1 MKYYIAAVAS
11 LKMLSLQHKI
21 ALFSTTILM
30 VAAIAWQ
37 PSKHAIPFSAF
48 KKPSPINVP
57 INITNSEVLES
68 DSEPMGASL
77 DQNDPQF
84 QAPKDEIERQLVQAH
99 AETESKHRV
108 SSGETLGIIF
118 SQYGLPISEMY
129 RLIDA
134 NKSVQQL
141 RVGQVLEWEVD
152 ADGKLTSLS
161 IIRSKKV
168 TDTYT
173 LTKKGYVYKEVEQKG
188 DIKPVTLTGRISGSF
203 YNSARDAGLTPTQIS
218 NVVKALQWKMNIGR
232 DARKGDSFGV
242 VLDREF
248 IDGKAVGKGKINAFY
263 YKSQRR
269 GHSIFIARGAD
280 DQFYDQD
287 ARSLNRGFKRIPT
300 LQSYRISSSFNPNR
314 LHPITKRRSP
324 HNGTDF
330 AVPVGTTI
338 LAAGDGVVVKSQYHS
353 LAGNYI
359 VIKHGREY
367 MTRYLHLS
375 KRQVKVGDRVKM
387 GQRIAKSGNTGRST
401 GPHLHFELIKN
412 GRPVNAMKVPLPQ
425 AEPLRGSTRTQFMRN
440 VKIYKKQLS
449 AQMPG

>member
-1 MKYYIAAVAS
+1 MKYYIVTVTS
-11 LKMLSLQHKI
+11 LKMLPMQHKI
-21 ALFSTTILM
+21 ALLSTTILM
-30 VAAIAWQ
+30 LAAIVWQ
-37 PSKHAIPFSAF
+37 PTKSVLPFPIF
-48 KKPSPINVP
+48 KKPLPIDVP
-57 INITNSEVLES
+57 INITTSDVSEL

-84 QAPKDEIERQLVQAH
+84 QAPKDEIEQQLVQAH
-99 AETESKHRV
+99 AEIESKHRV
-108 SSGETLGIIF
+108 SSGETLGVIF
-118 SQYGLPISEMY
+118 SQYGLPFSDMY

-141 RVGQVLEWEVD
+141 RVGQTLEWDVD
-152 ADGKLTSLS
+152 DSGQLTSLS

-173 LTKKGYVYKEVEQKG
+173 LGKRGYTYKEVIQKG
-188 DIKPVTLTGRISGSF
+188 EMKPVTLTGKISGSF
-203 YNSARDAGLTPTQIS
+203 YNSARAAGLTPTQIG
-218 NVVKALQWKMNIGR
+218 NVVKALQWKMNLGR

-248 IDGKAVGKGKINAFY
+248 IDGKPVSKGKINAFY
-263 YKSQRR
+263 YKSQVR
-269 GHSIFIARGAD
+269 GHSIFIVRGAD

-300 LQSYRISSSFNPNR
+300 LKSYRISSSFNPNR

-375 KRQVKVGDRVKM
+375 KRQVKVGDKVKM

-425 AEPLRGSTRTQFMRN
+425 AEPLRGSTRNQFMRN
-440 VKIYKKQLS
+440 VKAYKKQLNMHIPS
-449 AQMPG
+449 

>member
-11 LKMLSLQHKI
+11 LKMLPLQHKI

-37 PSKHAIPFSAF
+37 PSKHAIHFPSL
-48 KKPSPINVP
+48 KKTAPVAVP
-57 INITNSEVLES
+57 INLTHSEELES

-84 QAPKDEIERQLVQAH
+84 QAPKDEIEQQLVQAH
-99 AETESKHRV
+99 AEIESKHRV
-108 SSGETLGIIF
+108 ASGETLGIIF

-141 RVGQVLEWEVD
+141 RVGQTLEWEVNT
-152 ADGKLTSLS
+152 DGKLTSLS

-173 LTKKGYVYKEVEQKG
+173 LTKKGYTYKEVQQKG
-188 DIKPVTLTGRISGSF
+188 DIKPVTLTGRVSGSF
-203 YNSARDAGLTPTQIS
+203 YNSARAAGLTPTQIGS
-218 NVVKALQWKMNIGR
+218 VVKALQWKMNLSR
-232 DARKGDSFGV
+232 DARKGDSFGA

-248 IDGKAVGKGKINAFY
+248 IDGKAVSKGKINAFY

-269 GHSIFIARGAD
+269 GRSIFIARGAD
-280 DQFYDQD
+280 DQFYDQN
-287 ARSLNRGFKRIPT
+287 ARSLNRGFKRIP
-300 LQSYRISSSFNPNR
+300 LLRSYRISSSFNPNR

-338 LAAGDGVVVKSQYHS
+338 LAAGDGVVVKSRYHP

-359 VIKHGREY
+359 VIKHGREH

-375 KRQVKVGDRVKM
+375 KRQVKVGDKVKM

-425 AEPLRGSTRTQFMRN
+425 AAPLRGSTRTQFMRN
-440 VKIYKKQLS
+440 VKAYKKQLS
-449 AQMPG
+449 TKMSS

>member
-11 LKMLSLQHKI
+11 LKMLPLQHKI
-21 ALFSTTILM
+21 ALFSTTVLM

-37 PSKHAIPFSAF
+37 PSKHTIHIPSF
-48 KKPSPINVP
+48 KKPAPIAVP
-57 INITNSEVLES
+57 VNITPSEVSEP

-77 DQNDPQF
+77 DQNDPEF

-108 SSGETLGIIF
+108 ASGETLGVIF

-141 RVGQVLEWEVD
+141 RVGQTLEWDVD
-152 ADGKLTSLS
+152 SDGKLTSLS

-173 LTKKGYVYKEVEQKG
+173 LGKKGYSYKEVVQKG
-188 DIKPVTLTGRISGSF
+188 VIKPVVLTGQVSGSF
-203 YNSARDAGLTPTQIS
+203 YNSARDAGLTPTQIG
-218 NVVKALQWKMNIGR
+218 NVVKALQWKMNLGR
-232 DARKGDSFGV
+232 DAQKGDSFGV

-280 DQFYDQD
+280 DQFYDQGG
-287 ARSLNRGFKRIPT
+287 RSLNRGFKRVPT
-300 LQSYRISSSFNPNR
+300 LKSYRISSSFNPNR

-338 LAAGDGVVVKSQYHS
+338 LAAGDGVVVKSRYHP

-375 KRQVKVGDRVKM
+375 KRQVKVGDKVKM

-425 AEPLRGSTRTQFMRN
+425 AEPLRGSIRTQFMRN
-440 VKIYKKQLS
+440 VKAYKKQLT
-449 AQMPG
+449 AQMSS

>member
-1 MKYYIAAVAS
+1 MKYYIAAVTS
-11 LKMLSLQHKI
+11 LKMLPLQHKI

-37 PSKHAIPFSAF
+37 PSKPAIPFPIL
-48 KKPSPINVP
+48 KKPPPIAVP
-57 INITNSEVLES
+57 INITPAEISEP

-84 QAPKDEIERQLVQAH
+84 QAPKDEIEQQLVQAH

-108 SSGETLGIIF
+108 SSGETLGVIF

-141 RVGQVLEWEVD
+141 RVGQTLEWEVD

-173 LTKKGYVYKEVEQKG
+173 LGKKGYSYKEVVQKG
-188 DIKPVTLTGRISGSF
+188 DIKPVVLTGRVSGSF
-203 YNSARDAGLTPTQIS
+203 YNSARDAGLTPTQIG
-218 NVVKALQWKMNIGR
+218 NVVKALQWKMNLGR

-287 ARSLNRGFKRIPT
+287 ARSLNRGFKRIP
-300 LQSYRISSSFNPNR
+300 LLKSYRISSSFNPNR

-324 HNGTDF
+324 HNGMDF
-330 AVPVGTTI
+330 AVPIGTTI
-338 LAAGDGVVVKSQYHS
+338 LAAGDGVVVKSRYHP

-375 KRQVKVGDRVKM
+375 KRQVKVGDKVKM

-401 GPHLHFELIKN
+401 DH
-412 GRPVNAMKVPLPQ
+412 
-425 AEPLRGSTRTQFMRN
+425 
-440 VKIYKKQLS
+440 IYILS
-449 AQMPG
+449 

>member
-11 LKMLSLQHKI
+11 LKMLPLQHKI

-30 VAAIAWQ
+30 VAAIVWQ
-37 PSKHAIPFSAF
+37 PKHTIHFSSF
-48 KKPSPINVP
+48 KKPAPIAVP
-57 INITNSEVLES
+57 INLTDPEVLES

-84 QAPKDEIERQLVQAH
+84 QAPKDEIEQQLVQAH

-108 SSGETLGIIF
+108 ASGETLGIIF

-141 RVGQVLEWEVD
+141 RVGQTLEWEVN

-173 LTKKGYVYKEVEQKG
+173 LTKKGYTYKEVVQKG
-188 DIKPVTLTGRISGSF
+188 DIKPVTLTGRVSGSF
-203 YNSARDAGLTPTQIS
+203 YNSARDAGLTPTQIG

-287 ARSLNRGFKRIPT
+287 ARSLNRGFKRVP
-300 LQSYRISSSFNPNR
+300 LLRSYRISSSFNPNR

-338 LAAGDGVVVKSQYHS
+338 LAAGDGVVVKSRYHP

-359 VIKHGREY
+359 VIKHGREH

-375 KRQVKVGDRVKM
+375 KRQVKVGDKVKM

-440 VKIYKKQLS
+440 VKAYKKQLS
-449 AQMPG
+449 TQMPS

>member
-1 MKYYIAAVAS
+1 MKYYIAAVTS
-11 LKMLSLQHKI
+11 LKMLPLQHKI

-37 PSKHAIPFSAF
+37 PSKPAIPFPIL
-48 KKPSPINVP
+48 KKPPPIAVP
-57 INITNSEVLES
+57 INITPAEISEP

-84 QAPKDEIERQLVQAH
+84 QAPKDEIEQQLVQAH

-108 SSGETLGIIF
+108 LSGETLGVIF

-141 RVGQVLEWEVD
+141 RVGQTLEWEVD

-173 LTKKGYVYKEVEQKG
+173 LGKKGYSYKEVVQKG
-188 DIKPVTLTGRISGSF
+188 DIKPVVLTGRVSGSF
-203 YNSARDAGLTPTQIS
+203 YNSARDAGLTPTQIG
-218 NVVKALQWKMNIGR
+218 NVVKALQWKMNLGR

-248 IDGKAVGKGKINAFY
+248 IDGKAVGKGKMNAFY

-287 ARSLNRGFKRIPT
+287 ARSLNRGFKRIP
-300 LQSYRISSSFNPNR
+300 LLKSYRISSSFNPNR

-330 AVPVGTTI
+330 AVPIGTTI
-338 LAAGDGVVVKSQYHS
+338 LAAGDGVVVKSRYHP

-375 KRQVKVGDRVKM
+375 KRQVKVGDKVKM
-387 GQRIAKSGNTGRST
+387 GQRIAK
-401 GPHLHFELIKN
+401 KW
-412 GRPVNAMKVPLPQ
+412 
-425 AEPLRGSTRTQFMRN
+425 
-440 VKIYKKQLS
+440 
-449 AQMPG
+449 

>member
-1 MKYYIAAVAS
+1 MKYYIATVAS
-11 LKMLSLQHKI
+11 LKMLPLQHKI

-30 VAAIAWQ
+30 MAAIAWQ
-37 PSKHAIPFSAF
+37 PSKSIILFPIF
-48 KKPSPINVP
+48 KKPLPINVP
-57 INITNSEVLES
+57 INITTPEVLES
-68 DSEPMGASL
+68 ESEPMGASL

-84 QAPKDEIERQLVQAH
+84 QAPKDEIEQQLVQAH
-99 AETESKHRV
+99 AEMESQHRV
-108 SSGETLGIIF
+108 ASGETLGAIF

-141 RVGQVLEWEVD
+141 HVGQTLKWDVD
-152 ADGKLTSLS
+152 ADGTLTSLS

-168 TDTYT
+168 TDIYT
-173 LTKKGYVYKEVEQKG
+173 LGKKGYSYKEVVQKG
-188 DIKPVTLTGRISGSF
+188 EMKPVALTGRISGSF
-203 YNSARDAGLTPTQIS
+203 YNSARDAGLTPTQIG

-232 DARKGDSFGV
+232 DAREGDSFGV

-248 IDGKAVGKGKINAFY
+248 IDGKAVSKGKINAFY

-269 GHSIFIARGAD
+269 GHSIFIARGDD

-287 ARSLNRGFKRIPT
+287 ARSLNRGFQRIPT
-300 LQSYRISSSFNPNR
+300 LKSYRISSSFNPNR

-338 LAAGDGVVVKSQYHS
+338 LAAGDGVVVKSRYHP

-375 KRQVKVGDRVKM
+375 KRQVKVGDKVKM

-425 AEPLRGSTRTQFMRN
+425 AEPLRGSVRTQFMRDI
-440 VKIYKKQLS
+440 KTYKKQLS
-449 AQMPG
+449 TQMPA